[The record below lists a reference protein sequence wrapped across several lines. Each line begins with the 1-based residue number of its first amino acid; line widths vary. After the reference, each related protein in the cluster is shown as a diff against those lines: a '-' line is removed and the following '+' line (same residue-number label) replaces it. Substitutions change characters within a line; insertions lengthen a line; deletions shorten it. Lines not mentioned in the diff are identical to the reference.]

1 MGPRPGN
8 PRGSNI
14 SGSARGPNISLG
26 GIPRPGIPPPPRPT
40 AFSILRASSSRRLV
54 WRRAVSTS
62 SFLKP
67 IWQRILNCLL
77 PQIMSLL
84 TPPAPRGAPIYRP
97 PFPAPPSS
105 GCSSWAPA
113 WGGPRPPNLRHL
125 PSEPPPWPPTWPPYR
140 HPSGPGPQGVAGS
153 RVTGWRP
160 SCQGQ
165 ASHLAPRGPD
175 PPCCQGWVCPSNL
188 GGGGVNAG
196 DFQL

>member
-84 TPPAPRGAPIYRP
+84 TPPAPRGAPIYCP

-113 WGGPRPPNLRHL
+113 WGGPG
-125 PSEPPPWPPTWPPYR
+125 PPTSVICPASLLLGPP
-140 HPSGPGPQGVAGS
+140 HGPHTVIPA
-153 RVTGWRP
+153 
-160 SCQGQ
+160 
-165 ASHLAPRGPD
+165 ALAPRVWLAPG
-175 PPCCQGWVCPSNL
+175 
-188 GGGGVNAG
+188 
-196 DFQL
+196 